1 MEKRKHA
8 GWLCAAAVLMM
19 GVGAVT
25 MEARAEPAPV
35 YGPRLE
41 GFAYPWPVRE
51 FSFASQRQTLRM
63 AYIDVLPER
72 ANGQVAVLLHG
83 KNFCAGTW
91 AETIRIL
98 AGRGYRVIAPDQ
110 IGFCKS
116 DTPENYQFSFEQLA
130 LNTRALLDSLGVE
143 KAVMIGHST
152 GGMLAARY
160 ALMFPDRLTQLVMV
174 DPLGLEDWRA
184 KGAPWRS
191 VDQWFAAERHKTAET
206 IRAYEKKVYYAG
218 GWKPAYEPWV
228 QMLAGQYRGSGGEAL
243 AWNSARLYD
252 MIYTQPVLYEFP
264 ALRVPT
270 VLMVGDKDITA
281 IGADG
286 ASPEVRARL
295 GHYPVLAK
303 AAAAAI
309 PGAKL
314 IEFPTLGHA
323 PQIQDPE
330 AFHSALLGVLR

>member
-1 MEKRKHA
+1 M
-8 GWLCAAAVLMM
+8 LVAACIT
-19 GVGAVT
+19 G
-25 MEARAEPAPV
+25 ARAESGPV
-35 YGPRLE
+35 YGPRLA
-41 GFAYPWPVRE
+41 GFSYPWPVRE
-51 FSFASQRQTLRM
+51 FGFTSQRQVLRM
-63 AYIDVLPER
+63 AYLDVRPKQ

-83 KNFCAGTW
+83 KNFCAATW
-91 AETIRIL
+91 ESTIRVL
-98 AGRGYRVIAPDQ
+98 AARGYRVIAPDQ

-130 LNTRALLDSLGVE
+130 LNTRDLLDSLGIG

-160 ALMFPDRLTQLVMV
+160 ALMFPERVTRLVLV

-184 KGAPWRS
+184 KGVPYRS
-191 VDQWFAAERHKTAET
+191 VDQWFAGERGRTAET
-206 IRAYEKKVYYAG
+206 IRAYETKYYYAG
-218 GWKPAYEPWV
+218 TWKPAYERWV
-228 QMLAGQYRGSGGEAL
+228 QMLAGQYRGTGSEAL

-252 MIYTQPVLYEFP
+252 MIYTQPVIYEFSS
-264 ALRVPT
+264 LRVPT
-270 VLMVGDKDITA
+270 VLIIGDKDMTA
-281 IGADG
+281 VGADG

-303 AAAAAI
+303 AAVAAI

-323 PQIQDPE
+323 PQIQDPS
-330 AFHSALLGVLR
+330 AFHSALLESLR

>member
-1 MEKRKHA
+1 MRKRGHF
-8 GWLCAAAVLMM
+8 GRMWAAVMLA
-19 GVGAVT
+19 GAFAFG
-25 MEARAEPAPV
+25 ARADSGPV
-35 YGPRLE
+35 YGLRLE

-51 FSFASQRQTLRM
+51 FGFTSQRQTLRM
-63 AYIDVLPER
+63 AYLDVRPAQ

-91 AETIRIL
+91 EETIRVL
-98 AGRGYRVIAPDQ
+98 VARGYRVIAPDQ

-116 DTPENYQFSFEQLA
+116 DTPDNYQFSFEQLA
-130 LNTRALLDSLGVE
+130 LNTRDLLDSLGIG

-152 GGMLAARY
+152 GGMLAVRY
-160 ALMFPDRLTQLVMV
+160 ALMFPDRVTQLVMV

-184 KGAPWRS
+184 KGAPYQS
-191 VDQWFAAERHKTAET
+191 VDQWFVAERHKTADA

-218 GWKPAYEPWV
+218 EWKPAYETWV
-228 QMLAGQYRGSGGEAL
+228 QMLAGQYRGSGAEAL

-252 MIYTQPVLYEFP
+252 MIYTQPVVYEFP

-270 VLMVGDKDITA
+270 VLMIGDRDITA
-281 IGADG
+281 IGADR

-295 GHYPVLAK
+295 GHYPALGKEAV
-303 AAAAAI
+303 AAI

-323 PQIQDPE
+323 PQIQDPA
-330 AFHSALLGVLR
+330 AFHSALLRSLR